1 VRPLSEQNYY
11 DALDVSSDATL
22 QEIERAYWIARSTY
36 QTDSVATY
44 SLFSDQ
50 ENAEILRRVE
60 EAYAVLSDARMR
72 REYDARLRR
81 ESSGESTP
89 ARLAPPPR
97 IREPEA
103 APEPPVEVEPVAE
116 VASLQPPVRLKPR
129 VTIEPSLDENL
140 DPDDG
145 VFDGPVLR
153 RIRMS
158 RGVELEEICGVTKI
172 SELYLQFLEENRYHD
187 LPAAVYVR
195 GFVKEYA
202 KCLRLDPLQVANT
215 YMERFRERAEPQGRR
230 A

>member
-36 QTDSVATY
+36 QADSVATY

-50 ENAEILRRVE
+50 ENSEILRRVE

-81 ESSGESTP
+81 ESIGESTP
-89 ARLAPPPR
+89 ARVAPPARPREVEADAGVSVEVRPGGEVESLPPPKRLTPR
-97 IREPEA
+97 I
-103 APEPPVEVEPVAE
+103 
-116 VASLQPPVRLKPR
+116 
-129 VTIEPSLDENL
+129 TIESALDENL
-140 DPDDG
+140 EPEDG

-158 RGVELEEICGVTKI
+158 RGVELEEISGVTKI
-172 SELYLQFLEENRYHD
+172 SELYLQFLEENRYRD
-187 LPAAVYVR
+187 LPDAVYVR

-215 YMERFRERAEPQGRR
+215 YMERFRARAEPQGRR